1 MQESQTKLSLL
12 DLESMTAVDLKTLL
26 EELTILNN
34 SQGWA
39 HYHNLLLNQIELRKN
54 NVCFTACKSIDAAM
68 AQEFDKGEISG
79 IYQNANLL
87 EVLIEAVENAIE
99 NKSKEV
105 LDNV

>member
-1 MQESQTKLSLL
+1 
-12 DLESMTAVDLKTLL
+12 
-26 EELTILNN
+26 
-34 SQGWA
+34 
-39 HYHNLLLNQIELRKN
+39 
-54 NVCFTACKSIDAAM
+54 M